1 MKREIVSPGAAAER
15 EELLMPLRLAIEGG
29 SLETFKVALAGGA
42 EPGFVHWKVA
52 RAIPH
57 GVMPGQVVAGS
68 PVAGSEMVDEEFLSI
83 AQLCFHYDRPE
94 MLRFAADAVWP
105 EAPED
110 TIRTRAAGIT
120 SMFPEMVT
128 GAQHILNELL
138 LEYPVLMHP
147 RLQVHVYADGNP
159 GTCSVAHAV
168 AMASRGRFPM
178 AGDRGVSRERLQG
191 WVRHASVHL
200 GFQTHA
206 IPVFDRTTSAVTGAR
221 PVEAAAKKARSQQWM
236 LASVDQLFELCRS
249 APEERNRFVGDIVPT
264 DPRGRWTGPGLEA
277 FTVSF
282 FGACGILDGVQCPAF
297 FDVLKRAGYGENA
310 SLRSSVVDYS
320 AGYILGGAGIGVT
333 GDIPSRF
340 DAVVMGMVECK
351 LAPSAVAAAEMLW
364 RSIADRSTRQVVVAE
379 ALDVVR
385 SVRTAGVTVT
395 VSERDFGTAAKAEP
409 WVHALEVHD
418 AALAMNRVIDHV
430 APTPVPTS
438 AKPMTR
444 RRRNGL

>member
-1 MKREIVSPGAAAER
+1 MTTRSGYQDDQIGRALSLCKGLPVSPAPGVVER
-15 EELLMPLRLAIEGG
+15 LKA
-29 SLETFKVALAGGA
+29 SLYVLGD
-42 EPGFVHWKVA
+42 
-52 RAIPH
+52 
-57 GVMPGQVVAGS
+57 S
-68 PVAGSEMVDEEFLSI
+68 
-83 AQLCFHYDRPE
+83 
-94 MLRFAADAVWP
+94 
-105 EAPED
+105 
-110 TIRTRAAGIT
+110 RAAGIT

-178 AGDRGVSRERLQG
+178 ACDRGVSRERLLG
-191 WVRHASVHL
+191 WMRHASVHL

-206 IPVFDRTTSAVTGAR
+206 IPVFDQTTSAVTGAR
-221 PVEAAAKKARSQQWM
+221 PVEAAAKTRWSQQWM
-236 LASVDQLFELCRS
+236 LSSVDQLFELCRS

-264 DPRGRWTGPGLEA
+264 DPRGGWTGPGLEA
-277 FTVSF
+277 YTISF

-310 SLRSSVVDYS
+310 SLRRSVVNYS
-320 AGYILGGAGIGVT
+320 AGYLLGGAGIGVT
-333 GDIPSRF
+333 GDIPFRF
-340 DAVVMGMVECK
+340 DAIVTGMVDCK
-351 LAPSAVAAAEMLW
+351 LAASAVAAAEMLW

-379 ALDVVR
+379 ALEVIR
-385 SVRTAGVTVT
+385 SARTAGVTVT
-395 VSERDFGTAAKAEP
+395 VSERDFGTAAKVEP

-418 AALAMNRVIDHV
+418 TALAMNRVIDQV
-430 APTPVPTS
+430 ALTPGPVS
-438 AKPMTR
+438 APPSLTT

>member
-1 MKREIVSPGAAAER
+1 MTTPLTTPTTTRADDKPYSPFMADELLTRLNEHARSCVPATTGTGEHFSELGLGELDLLLTTRSGYQDDQIGRALSLCKGLPVSPAPGVVER
-15 EELLMPLRLAIEGG
+15 LKA
-29 SLETFKVALAGGA
+29 SLYVLGD
-42 EPGFVHWKVA
+42 
-52 RAIPH
+52 
-57 GVMPGQVVAGS
+57 S
-68 PVAGSEMVDEEFLSI
+68 
-83 AQLCFHYDRPE
+83 
-94 MLRFAADAVWP
+94 
-105 EAPED
+105 
-110 TIRTRAAGIT
+110 RAAGIT

-138 LEYPVLMHP
+138 LEFPVLMHP

-206 IPVFDRTTSAVTGAR
+206 IPLFDQTTSAVTGAR

-310 SLRSSVVDYS
+310 SLRRSVVDYS
-320 AGYILGGAGIGVT
+320 AGYILGGGGIGVT

-351 LAPSAVAAAEMLW
+351 LAASAVAAAEMLW

-418 AALAMNRVIDHV
+418 AALAMNRVIDQV